1 MKAGS
6 RRARASFSNAK
17 VIRRLALTTTALTTF
32 ASIAAAQSQEPA
44 SAPAAAAT
52 AQVEEVKVTS
62 RLREE
67 KAQDVPLPVSVVGGK
82 AADREHIERLQDF
95 AQKAPSF
102 TYFVGNPRGSGV
114 SIRGTSGAFASTDG
128 AESAVGFIVDNVFF
142 THTGFQWADYVD
154 LQSLEIARGP
164 QGTLLGKN
172 TTAGAV
178 VIHTQ
183 LPSFVPSATLET
195 SFGNRNRII
204 EKLNVTGPIIDDTL
218 AYRVTF
224 FLDKSSGFINDK
236 VTGAG
241 LLNNNRWGV
250 RGQLLYTGENFTDRF
265 IFDRLRSDEYNNY
278 SAFNGDS
285 IPFFANGAVNKNQFS
300 KLIAARLGKQ
310 ILNINDPYS
319 PYFTRLG
326 NLDQRTHGASNE
338 INIQVGEN
346 TLTSVSAWRNFIL
359 HPRNS
364 LGAGTSVGNELEVTS
379 VAFDTYANQFSQ
391 EVRLAS
397 PKDQELEWQVGFYG
411 LRENVWSLRH
421 DDFGSDAAQ
430 WFSGDINKDPAILN
444 GVVWHGDG
452 KMSTT
457 SFAGFGQATWH
468 IDDQWALTGG
478 LRNTYEIKTGSNVAY
493 ITGFN
498 PSIPIDQTIALVRA
512 AKGPP
517 VFNTGFQEQANNS
530 LSGLFNPSY
539 KVNENFLVYGSVARG
554 EKSGGVNTTA
564 QPIGNSGAYQPVI
577 IKPEVTWDYE
587 LGAKTTWL
595 DGKLT
600 VNGNLYWQD
609 TYNFQTQLTDDSFVN
624 PSTGAPIINNY
635 LGNIGHVRFRGVE
648 FDGRWSTPI
657 ENLSLTF
664 SGALTE
670 VRYIDHPKGPRPVD
684 FGYAGAPTSVNLSG
698 TKALGIS
705 PLSFNI
711 GATYER
717 PIGPVFADAGLKD
730 QIVAYTYVN
739 ASWKDTTPFSNN
751 YSIYKLEQRPYTL
764 VNFGIGLRTDD
775 DKYNLFFWAKN
786 LFDERWKTNQTIS
799 LTTPNS
805 YTFGDPRWFGATL
818 RVKLY

>member
-1 MKAGS
+1 MLRGRPAV
-6 RRARASFSNAK
+6 RRFA
-17 VIRRLALTTTALTTF
+17 LATTALSGF
-32 ASIAAAQSQEPA
+32 ASLAVAQEPA
-44 SAPAAAAT
+44 TSAQAGGQAAA

-82 AADREHIERLQDF
+82 TADREHIERLQDF

-114 SIRGTSGAFASTDG
+114 AIRGTSGAFQSTDG

-183 LPSFVPSATLET
+183 LPSFARGATLET
-195 SFGNRNRII
+195 SYGNRNRFI
-204 EKLNVTGPIIDDTL
+204 EKLNVTGPIIDDQL

-224 FLDKSSGFINDK
+224 FLDKSDGFIHDK

-241 LLNNNRWGV
+241 LLDNDRWGV
-250 RGQLLYTGENFTDRF
+250 RAQLLYVGDNFTDRF
-265 IFDRLRSDEYNNY
+265 IFERLRSDEYNNY

-285 IPFFANGAVNKNQFS
+285 IPFFANGAANPNQFS
-300 KLIAARLGKQ
+300 KLIATRLGKTA
-310 ILNINDPYS
+310 LNINDPYS
-319 PYFTRLG
+319 PYLTRLG
-326 NLDQRTHGASNE
+326 KLDQRTHGASNE
-338 INIQVGEN
+338 INIQIGAN
-346 TLTSVSAWRNFIL
+346 TLTSVTAWRNFIL

-364 LGAGTSVGNELEVTS
+364 LGAGTTVGNELEVS
-379 VAFDTYANQFSQ
+379 SGAFDTYANQFSQ
-391 EVRLAS
+391 EIRLAS
-397 PKDQELEWQVGFYG
+397 PKDETLSWQVGLYG

-421 DDFGSDAAQ
+421 DDYGSDAAQ
-430 WFSGDINKDPAILN
+430 WFSNNIDTDPGLLN

-457 SFAGFGQATWH
+457 SFAAFGQATWR
-468 IDDQWALTGG
+468 IDEQWALTAG
-478 LRNTYEIKTGSNVAY
+478 LRDTYEIKTGSNVAWISGANPAY
-493 ITGFN
+493 NYAAVLALVKKAKGLTTFDTGFN
-498 PSIPIDQTIALVRA
+498 E
-512 AKGPP
+512 K
-517 VFNTGFQEQANNS
+517 ANNS

-539 KVNENFLVYGSVARG
+539 RVNENFLVYSSVSRG

-564 QPIGNSGAYQPVI
+564 QPVGTTGTYQPVI

-587 LGAKTTWL
+587 LGAKTSWF
-595 DGKLT
+595 DNKL
-600 VNGNLYWQD
+600 VLNANLYWQD
-609 TYNFQTQLTDDSFVN
+609 TYNFQTQLTDDSLRDGSGNPIVN
-624 PSTGAPIINNY
+624 SY

-648 FDGRWSTPI
+648 FDGRWQSPI
-657 ENLSLTF
+657 ERLAFTF

-670 VRYIDHPKGPRPVD
+670 ARYIDHPKGPRPVD
-684 FGYAGAPTSVNLSG
+684 WGYDGAPTSVNLSG
-698 TKALGIS
+698 TKALGVS
-705 PLSFNI
+705 PLTFNV
-711 GATYER
+711 GATYEH
-717 PIGPVFADAGLKD
+717 PIGAVFADAGLPD
-730 QIVAYTYVN
+730 QIFAYTYVN
-739 ASWKDTTPFSNN
+739 ASWKDTTPFSNP

-764 VNFGIGLRTDD
+764 VNLGIGLRTED

-786 LFDERWKTNQTIS
+786 LFDERYKTSMTIALS
-799 LTTPNS
+799 TPNY
-805 YTFGDPRWFGATL
+805 YTFGDPRWFGGTL